1 MRVRFIRL
9 ATFVFE
15 AGGAGVMFDPM
26 LGHAGTAEPVT
37 KTPNQR
43 RNPLVDLPLSDE
55 ETTALLR
62 EINVVLVT
70 YTHVDHWNPRAEDL
84 IPKDAPILCQPEDEE
99 KIEATGFQQV
109 VPIDRELTW
118 GSLRL
123 MRTDRRA
130 ARVRSDAAWP
140 PTPASWSGRKARLFC
155 TLRGIRS
162 GAPR

>member
-1 MRVRFIRL
+1 MRLRFIRL

-26 LGHAGTAEPVT
+26 LGHAGTAEPVAN
-37 KTPNQR
+37 TPNQR

-55 ETTALLR
+55 ETTALLQ

-84 IPKDAPILCQPEDEE
+84 IPKDALILCQPEDEE
-99 KIEATGFQQV
+99 KIEAAGFQQGA
-109 VPIDRELTW
+109 PIDRELTW

-123 MRTDRRA
+123 MRTD
-130 ARVRSDAAWP
+130 
-140 PTPASWSGRKARLFC
+140 GRH
-155 TLRGIRS
+155 G
-162 GAPR
+162 

>member
-1 MRVRFIRL
+1 MRLRFIRL

-26 LGHAGTAEPVT
+26 LGHAGTAEPVAN
-37 KTPNQR
+37 TPNQR

-55 ETTALLR
+55 ETTALLQ

-84 IPKDAPILCQPEDEE
+84 ISKDAPILCQPEDED
-99 KIEATGFQQV
+99 FQQG

-123 MRTDRRA
+123 MRTD
-130 ARVRSDAAWP
+130 
-140 PTPASWSGRKARLFC
+140 GRH
-155 TLRGIRS
+155 G
-162 GAPR
+162 